1 MHIFK
6 KSPGLVE
13 QEVEG
18 ETVVLDKDAGL
29 IHQLN
34 PTATEIWRA
43 CDGESSSEGI
53 AEQIAALYGIELEL
67 AKADVES
74 ALRQLEQQKLV
85 QPV

>member
-1 MHIFK
+1 MQIFN

-13 QEVEG
+13 QDVEG
-18 ETVVLDKDAGL
+18 ETVILDKDSGL

-34 PTATEIWRA
+34 PTAAEIWHA
-43 CDGESSSEGI
+43 CDGIKTAGDI
-53 AEQIAALYGIELEL
+53 AAQIADRYEVELEL

-74 ALRQLEQQKLV
+74 ALKQLEQQKLV